1 MLFFCVQMEQL
12 ERGEKLDAALRR
24 VAAEDQNEDEAAIL
38 LRRLQKLSTAGGV
51 PPTAGVSRPYG
62 APKDDAHELHAQ
74 ARQIIERTCLLLE
87 RIEESA
93 VEHKVNEHQL
103 LEAVLAQRGHLVAPR
118 SLVRDQKTH
127 NSLPVHCCCP
137 QGVKFPQ
144 VEHKLEV
151 VADAGAW
158 LLCKDPFFLHGRY
171 FYVNKITRFVQV
183 GEPFDFQMKKARKF
197 LHKENWN
204 EYELNLVV
212 DQHRLENSQNEL
224 LRDAHGGLLVY
235 SPLEDQYSST
245 GKFDANSAARARMST
260 THGVPGGQGMG
271 GTMGNTMNSRTALLM
286 SQSSLPVFT
295 HQRPASASAATRGS
309 PNPAARLTRSHS
321 GAQDLF
327 RRRSLPKNVW
337 STVGL
342 EDDGSHAE
350 SNTFNYTGRDSARN
364 GTMPDTMNFA
374 FTSDFAAL
382 DQTARS
388 FDETGGSNA
397 QSDNFFTLKNA
408 FASNNE
414 EEMLQDRNQDFS
426 SPYFDTEMMLE
437 LARTRGQVIMY

>member
-1 MLFFCVQMEQL
+1 MEEL
-12 ERGEKLDAALRR
+12 ARGEKLDAALRR

-51 PPTAGVSRPYG
+51 PPSAGASRPYDT
-62 APKDDAHELHAQ
+62 PREDAHELHAQ
-74 ARQIIERTCLLLE
+74 ARQIIDRTCLLLE

-93 VEHKVNEHQL
+93 VEHQVNEHQL
-103 LEAVLAQRGHLVAPR
+103 LEAVVAQRGHLVAPR

-137 QGVKFPQ
+137 QGVKYPQ

-171 FYVNKITRFVQV
+171 FYVNKTTRFVQV

-197 LHKENWN
+197 LRKENWN
-204 EYELNLVV
+204 EYELNLIV
-212 DQHRLENSQNEL
+212 DQHRLENWQNEL
-224 LRDAHGGLLVY
+224 LRDAYGGLLVY

-245 GKFDANSAARARMST
+245 GKFDANWAARARMST
-260 THGVPGGQGMG
+260 TQGMG

-295 HQRPASASAATRGS
+295 HQRPASASAATRATPS
-309 PNPAARLTRSHS
+309 AASRLTRSHS

-342 EDDGSHAE
+342 EDDGSHVE
-350 SNTFNYTGRDSARN
+350 SNAYDSARN
-364 GTMPDTMNFA
+364 GTMQDTMNFA

-388 FDETGGSNA
+388 FDETGGSRA

-414 EEMLQDRNQDFS
+414 EEMLQDRKQDFS

-437 LARTRGQVIMY
+437 LAHTKGQVRLFFLLTPFCMLN